1 MASARQEAA
10 ALPGRDRARLLRQ
23 VMRAR
28 AYVIRAM
35 RRAGRTP
42 ADIQAETGWTAT
54 QQLYALRQH
63 SPGRG

>member
-1 MASARQEAA
+1 MASARREAA

-28 AYVIRAM
+28 AYVVQAM

-42 ADIQAETGWTAT
+42 ADIEVETGWTAT